1 MEINAH
7 EKSAQAESV
16 PKVKCWQLPTNKT
29 PRGMHL
35 EVCGNSLY
43 KFESSQDDHNSR
55 KNISQILYI
64 SILRKCYHNLSEP
77 FRQIIRFEISITLL
91 LLQFCL
97 NLGEHFQPSH
107 FFSWTSIFIDRK
119 STSEILFI
127 VNFAKFWRD
136 AFRETF
142 GIQTSSCA
150 ILIRRH
156 PQRPLKHT
164 TMHDA
169 RLTTILARHL
179 GSLRYFKTNFVVFNS
194 RTLLPLSHNSMLKF
208 SKFLLTCF

>member
-1 MEINAH
+1 MLSQSERTL
-7 EKSAQAESV
+7 S
-16 PKVKCWQLPTNKT
+16 TN
-29 PRGMHL
+29 
-35 EVCGNSLY
+35 Y
-43 KFESSQDDHNSR
+43 
-55 KNISQILYI
+55 
-64 SILRKCYHNLSEP
+64 P
-77 FRQIIRFEISITLL
+77 FRSFNYTCYYSLVWIF
-91 LLQFCL
+91 
-97 NLGEHFQPSH
+97 GEHFQPSH
-107 FFSWTSIFIDRK
+107 FFSWTFIFIDRK
-119 STSEILFI
+119 SASELLFI

-169 RLTTILARHL
+169 RLTTILARRL